1 MAELLQSRG
10 VPVKWKIYGE
20 PSDKKARH
28 AFHCDIRYDLATK
41 CNDDEAAFFLQ
52 NKYATKL

>member
-41 CNDDEAAFFLQ
+41 CNDDEAAFFLEHIH
-52 NKYATKL
+52 